1 MFISGTHSSD
11 GSECVSV
18 FGYMFMRGEHG
29 TCVEARDQ
37 IHVSFSVILHFSS
50 CDTFL
55 LNLELAKFS

>member
-1 MFISGTHSSD
+1 MFISGTHFSD

-37 IHVSFSVILHFSS
+37 NHVFF
-50 CDTFL
+50 F
-55 LNLELAKFS
+55 FQ